1 MRSILV
7 FIAFLVSANWLFG
20 QTGLQAEKG
29 GGDQNF
35 QPGGKIFT
43 RPVQMLSSEENDMPA
58 AETLGP
64 EKPRNAAD
72 EPPDDEGRMQ
82 FRVSVNDADG
92 NAPIE
97 LARVALSQ
105 NGKYVTYAVTNPAG
119 QARFRDI
126 NAGSYR
132 ITAWFVGYDTFVDS
146 IIINKEHSTY
156 KIALHSLGT
165 QKEVVVV
172 GEREPTS
179 STINPMTANQ
189 VYESETFHA
198 PPTVRMTNVI
208 QENLMGA
215 ARAPTGEVHVR
226 GQHGEFTYYV
236 DGIPVPLGVFGGLNE
251 VVDPKVIDR
260 ATFITGGFPA
270 EYGGQIAAIIDLN
283 NKVPTGT
290 FHLDAS
296 TYAGSYLTLN
306 GTKLFSP
313 GTPGTSASAGDTLG
327 SRVGPFRALNSNG
340 QDLSISDHIGKLGFF
355 LSGSRQ
361 ETDRRID
368 PPTPDIFNDHGFD
381 YFLYGKF
388 DYILSDNEYLTA
400 NLNLGKTNTQVPY
413 DSVEGI
419 AKDIQQTS
427 NSFQTLSYYN
437 TLNSEIDQESN
448 LFIGAYAR
456 EGELIYTPGSIDPPN
471 FQFAGDTVDNYLLS
485 EDRTFTTVGMR
496 TTFDKR
502 LAHEFMY
509 KVGLNFS
516 ATSGKEDY
524 SSKDSAQN
532 PGPNSNTNFNGSDFG
547 VFGEVEYHPVEW
559 TSFELGARYDQHIA
573 PDAPLQHQLSPRIRW
588 NFLIDENN
596 TAYLYF
602 GKLFMPTNIEGLR
615 TIALNVSNTLVPTL
629 PERDDFY
636 EAVYTHGFD
645 FGLRSKLAY
654 FYKHATPGVDDETV
668 GSSAIKTPVNIEDVY
683 TQGIE
688 LGLTYSLPET
698 PFSGFMNGALTH
710 AYGTGLLSGGFLP
723 FDTDGDGTDL
733 DHDQR
738 LSITTGVNYQPR
750 DWFCN
755 LVGIYG
761 SGLSNGNPDAVFK
774 TGLFDFNTNA
784 HTTPSW
790 IFNIAVGH
798 TIRLEGGSS
807 LEPSL
812 YVTNLLDHQH
822 LIKGAYFSGA
832 SWEEPRNVVLRIS
845 YHM

>member
-1 MRSILV
+1 MRSIL
-7 FIAFLVSANWLFG
+7 ILLTILICASWLFG
-20 QTGLQAEKG
+20 QNTPGADNVAGSRSSQSVRSTLLEEKS
-29 GGDQNF
+29 
-35 QPGGKIFT
+35 PLAKEIRGKEL
-43 RPVQMLSSEENDMPA
+43 PDNDADAP
-58 AETLGP
+58 
-64 EKPRNAAD
+64 AAD
-72 EPPDDEGRMQ
+72 EDRLQ

-92 NAPIE
+92 NVPIE
-97 LARVALSQ
+97 LARVALSKDGRYIA
-105 NGKYVTYAVTNPAG
+105 NTVTNPAG

-126 NAGSYR
+126 KAGTYR

-146 IIINKEHSTY
+146 ITIDKEHSTY
-156 KIALHSLGT
+156 KIVLHSLGT
-165 QKEVVVV
+165 TEKEVVVV
-172 GEREPTS
+172 GQRDPTS
-179 STINPMTANQ
+179 SNINPVTANQ
-189 VYESETFHA
+189 VFESETFHA
-198 PPTVRMTNVI
+198 PPTARMTNVI

-215 ARAPTGEVHVR
+215 ARAPTGEVHIR

-260 ATFITGGFPA
+260 ITFITGGFPA
-270 EYGGQIAAIIDLN
+270 EYGGQMSAIIDLN
-283 NKVPTGT
+283 NRVPTGT

-296 TYAGSYLTLN
+296 TYAGSYLVFN
-306 GTKLFSP
+306 GAKPFSP
-313 GTPGTSASAGDTLG
+313 GTSTAAGDTLG

-340 QDLSISDHIGKLGFF
+340 EDLSLSDHIGNLGFF

-368 PPTPDIFNDHGFD
+368 PPTSDIFNDHGFD

-388 DYILSDNEYLTA
+388 DYVLSDNEYLTA
-400 NLNLGKTNTQVPY
+400 NLNLGKTDTQVPY
-413 DSVEGI
+413 DSAEAI
-419 AKDIQQTS
+419 SKDIQQTS
-427 NSFQTLSYYN
+427 NSFQNVSYFR
-437 TLNSEIDQESN
+437 TLNSDIDRESN
-448 LFIGAYAR
+448 LFIGGFAR

-471 FQFAGDTVDNYLLS
+471 FQFAGDTPHKYLLS
-485 EDRTFTTVGMR
+485 EDRTFTTIGLR

-516 ATSGKEDY
+516 STSGKEDFT
-524 SSKDSAQN
+524 SKDSTQN
-532 PGPNSNTNFNGSDFG
+532 PGPTALTNFKGSDFG
-547 VFGEVEYHPVEW
+547 VFGEVDYHPMEW
-559 TSFELGARYDQHIA
+559 TSFELGARYDQHLA
-573 PDAPLQHQLSPRIRW
+573 PDIPFQHQMSPRIRW

-596 TAYLYF
+596 TAYLYY

-629 PERDDFY
+629 PERDNFY

-654 FYKHATPGVDDETV
+654 FYKDATPGVDDETV
-668 GSSAIKTPVNIEDVY
+668 GGSAIKTPVNIQEVK

-688 LGLTYSLPET
+688 LGLTYNLPET
-698 PFSGFMNGALTH
+698 PFSGFLNGALTH
-710 AYGTGLLSGGFLP
+710 AYGTGLISGGFLN
-723 FDTDGDGTDL
+723 FDTDGSGTDL

-738 LSITTGVNYQPR
+738 LSVSTGLNYQPR
-750 DWFCN
+750 DWFYN

-761 SGLSNGNPDAVFK
+761 SGLANGNPNAVYK
-774 TGLFDFNTNA
+774 NGLFDFNTSA

-790 IFNIAVGH
+790 IFNIGAGH
-798 TIRLEGGSS
+798 TIHLQGGSS

-812 YVTNLLDHQH
+812 YITNLLNNEH

-832 SWEEPRNVVLRIS
+832 SWEEPRNVVFRLS

>member
-1 MRSILV
+1 MRSIL
-7 FIAFLVSANWLFG
+7 ILLTILICASWLFG
-20 QTGLQAEKG
+20 QNTPGADKGAGSRLSQSVGSTLPEEKSVLAKEIR
-29 GGDQNF
+29 
-35 QPGGKIFT
+35 GKEL
-43 RPVQMLSSEENDMPA
+43 PDNDADVP
-58 AETLGP
+58 
-64 EKPRNAAD
+64 AAD
-72 EPPDDEGRMQ
+72 EDRLQ

-92 NAPIE
+92 NVPIE
-97 LARVALSQ
+97 LARVALSKDGRYIA
-105 NGKYVTYAVTNPAG
+105 NTVTNPAG

-126 NAGSYR
+126 KAGTYR

-146 IIINKEHSTY
+146 ITIDKEHSTY
-156 KIALHSLGT
+156 KIVLHSLGT
-165 QKEVVVV
+165 TEKEVVVV
-172 GEREPTS
+172 GQRDPTS
-179 STINPMTANQ
+179 SNINPVTANQ
-189 VYESETFHA
+189 VFESETFHA
-198 PPTVRMTNVI
+198 PPTARMTNVI

-215 ARAPTGEVHVR
+215 ARAPTGEVHIR

-260 ATFITGGFPA
+260 ITFITGGFPA
-270 EYGGQIAAIIDLN
+270 EYGGQMSAIIDLN
-283 NKVPTGT
+283 NRVPTGT

-296 TYAGSYLTLN
+296 TYAGSYLVFN
-306 GTKLFSP
+306 GAKPFSP
-313 GTPGTSASAGDTLG
+313 GTSTAAGDTLG

-340 QDLSISDHIGKLGFF
+340 EDLSLSDHIGNLGFF

-368 PPTPDIFNDHGFD
+368 PPTSDIFNDHGFD

-388 DYILSDNEYLTA
+388 DYVLSDNEYLTA
-400 NLNLGKTNTQVPY
+400 NLNLGKTDTQVPY
-413 DSVEGI
+413 DSAEAI
-419 AKDIQQTS
+419 SKDIQQTS
-427 NSFQTLSYYN
+427 NSFQNVSYFR
-437 TLNSEIDQESN
+437 TLNSDIDRESN
-448 LFIGAYAR
+448 LFIGGFAR

-471 FQFAGDTVDNYLLS
+471 FQFAGDTLHKYLLS
-485 EDRTFTTVGMR
+485 EDRTFTTIGLR

-516 ATSGKEDY
+516 STSGKEDFT
-524 SSKDSAQN
+524 SKDSTQN
-532 PGPNSNTNFNGSDFG
+532 PGPTALTNFKGSDFG
-547 VFGEVEYHPVEW
+547 VFGEVDYHPMEW
-559 TSFELGARYDQHIA
+559 TSFELGARYDQHLA
-573 PDAPLQHQLSPRIRW
+573 PDIPFQHQMSPRIRW

-596 TAYLYF
+596 TAYLYY

-629 PERDDFY
+629 PERDNFY

-654 FYKHATPGVDDETV
+654 FYKDATPGVDDETV
-668 GSSAIKTPVNIEDVY
+668 GGSAIKTPVNIQEVK

-688 LGLTYSLPET
+688 LGLTYNLPET
-698 PFSGFMNGALTH
+698 PFSGFLNGALTH
-710 AYGTGLLSGGFLP
+710 AYGTGLISGGFLN
-723 FDTDGDGTDL
+723 FDTDGSGTDL

-738 LSITTGVNYQPR
+738 LSVSTGLNYQPR
-750 DWFCN
+750 DWFYN

-761 SGLSNGNPDAVFK
+761 SGLANGNPNAVYK
-774 TGLFDFNTNA
+774 NGLFDFNTSA

-790 IFNIAVGH
+790 IFNIGAGH
-798 TIRLEGGSS
+798 TIHLQGGSS

-812 YVTNLLDHQH
+812 YITNLLNNEH

-832 SWEEPRNVVLRIS
+832 SWEEPRNVVFRLS

>member
-1 MRSILV
+1 MRSI
-7 FIAFLVSANWLFG
+7 FILSFLVICTGCIFG
-20 QTGLQAEKG
+20 QNATQVSDETSG
-29 GGDQNF
+29 GNSATAVDQ
-35 QPGGKIFT
+35 
-43 RPVQMLSSEENDMPA
+43 PA
-58 AETLGP
+58 S
-64 EKPRNAAD
+64 D
-72 EPPDDEGRMQ
+72 EDRLQ

-92 NAPIE
+92 NVPME
-97 LARVALSQ
+97 LARVALSI
-105 NGKYVTYAVTNPAG
+105 NGRYIADAVTNPAG

-126 NAGSYR
+126 KPGNYR

-146 IIINKEHSTY
+146 IVVDKEHNTY

-165 QKEVVVV
+165 TEKEVVVV
-172 GEREPTS
+172 GQRDPS
-179 STINPMTANQ
+179 SSNINPVTANQ
-189 VYESETFHA
+189 VFESETFHA
-198 PPTVRMTNVI
+198 PPTARMTNVI

-260 ATFITGGFPA
+260 ITFMTGGFPA
-270 EYGGQIAAIIDLN
+270 EYGGQMSAIIDLN
-283 NKVPTGT
+283 NRVPTGT

-296 TYAGSYLTLN
+296 TYAGSYLVFN
-306 GTKLFSP
+306 GTKPF
-313 GTPGTSASAGDTLG
+313 TPGTGASPGDTLG

-340 QDLSISDHIGKLGFF
+340 QDLSISDHLGKLGFF
-355 LSGSRQ
+355 ISGSRQ

-368 PPTPDIFNDHGFD
+368 PPTSDIFNDHGFD

-388 DYILSDNEYLTA
+388 DYVLSDNEYLTA
-400 NLNLGKTNTQVPY
+400 NLNFGRTNTEVPY
-413 DSVEGI
+413 DSVEAI
-419 AKDIQQTS
+419 AADRQQTS
-427 NSFQTLSYYN
+427 NSFQNVSYFK

-448 LFIGAYAR
+448 LFVGGYAR
-456 EGELIYTPGSIDPPN
+456 EGGLVYTPGSIDPPN
-471 FQFAGDTVDNYLLS
+471 FQFAGDSTNYLLF
-485 EDRTFTTVGMR
+485 ENRTFTTIGMR

-509 KVGLNFS
+509 KAGFNFS
-516 ATSGKEDY
+516 STSGKEDY
-524 SSKDSAQN
+524 TSKDSLQN
-532 PGPNSNTNFNGSDFG
+532 SGPTSDVNFNGSDFG
-547 VFGEVEYHPVEW
+547 IFGEVDYHPMEW

-573 PDAPLQHQLSPRIRW
+573 PDIPFQHQVSPRIRW

-596 TAYLYF
+596 TAYLYY

-629 PERDDFY
+629 PERDNFY

-654 FYKHATPGVDDETV
+654 FYKDATPGVDDETV
-668 GSSAIKTPVNIEDVY
+668 GNSAIKTPVNIEEVK

-688 LGLTYSLPET
+688 LGLTYNLPET

-710 AYGTGLLSGGFLP
+710 AYGTGLISGGFLD
-723 FDTDGDGTDL
+723 FDTDGNGTDL

-738 LSITTGVNYQPR
+738 LSITTGLNYQPR
-750 DWFCN
+750 DWFFN

-761 SGLSNGNPDAVFK
+761 SGLANGNPDAVYK
-774 TGLFDFNTNA
+774 NGLFDFNTNA
-784 HTTPSW
+784 HTAPSW
-790 IFNIAVGH
+790 IFDLSVGH
-798 TIRLEGGSS
+798 TIHLAGQSS

-812 YVTNLLDHQH
+812 YVTNLLDNEH
-822 LIKGAYFSGA
+822 LIKGTYFSGA
-832 SWEEPRNVVLRIS
+832 SWEEPRNVVLKIS

>member
-1 MRSILV
+1 MRSIL
-7 FIAFLVSANWLFG
+7 ILLTILICASWLFG
-20 QTGLQAEKG
+20 QNTPGADNVAGSRSSQSVRSTLHEEKS
-29 GGDQNF
+29 
-35 QPGGKIFT
+35 PLAKEIRGKEL
-43 RPVQMLSSEENDMPA
+43 PDNDADVP
-58 AETLGP
+58 
-64 EKPRNAAD
+64 AAD
-72 EPPDDEGRMQ
+72 EDRLQ

-92 NAPIE
+92 NVPIE
-97 LARVALSQ
+97 LARVALSKDGRYIA
-105 NGKYVTYAVTNPAG
+105 NTVTNPAG

-126 NAGSYR
+126 KAGTYR

-146 IIINKEHSTY
+146 ITIDKEHSTY
-156 KIALHSLGT
+156 KIVLHSLGT
-165 QKEVVVV
+165 TEKEVVVV
-172 GEREPTS
+172 GQRDPTS
-179 STINPMTANQ
+179 SNINPVTANQ
-189 VYESETFHA
+189 VFESETFHA
-198 PPTVRMTNVI
+198 PPTARMTNVI

-215 ARAPTGEVHVR
+215 ARAPTGEVHIR

-260 ATFITGGFPA
+260 ITFITGGFPA
-270 EYGGQIAAIIDLN
+270 EYGGQMSAIIDLN
-283 NKVPTGT
+283 NRVPTGT

-296 TYAGSYLTLN
+296 TYAGSYLVFN
-306 GTKLFSP
+306 GAKPFSP
-313 GTPGTSASAGDTLG
+313 GTSTAAGDTLG

-340 QDLSISDHIGKLGFF
+340 EDLSLSDHIGNLGFF

-368 PPTPDIFNDHGFD
+368 PPTSDIFNDHGFD

-388 DYILSDNEYLTA
+388 DYVLSDNEYLTA
-400 NLNLGKTNTQVPY
+400 NLNLGKTDTQVPY
-413 DSVEGI
+413 DSAEAI
-419 AKDIQQTS
+419 SKDIQQTS
-427 NSFQTLSYYN
+427 NSFQNVSYFR
-437 TLNSEIDQESN
+437 TLNSDIDRESN
-448 LFIGAYAR
+448 LFIGGFAR

-471 FQFAGDTVDNYLLS
+471 FQFAGDTLHKYLLS
-485 EDRTFTTVGMR
+485 EDRTFTTIGLR

-516 ATSGKEDY
+516 STSGKEDFT
-524 SSKDSAQN
+524 SKDSTQN
-532 PGPNSNTNFNGSDFG
+532 PGPTALTNFKGSDFG
-547 VFGEVEYHPVEW
+547 VFGEVDYHPMEW
-559 TSFELGARYDQHIA
+559 TSFELGARYDQHLA
-573 PDAPLQHQLSPRIRW
+573 PDIPFQHQMSPRIRW

-596 TAYLYF
+596 TAYLYY

-629 PERDDFY
+629 PERDNFY

-654 FYKHATPGVDDETV
+654 FYKDATPGVDDETV
-668 GSSAIKTPVNIEDVY
+668 GGSAIKTPVNIQEVK

-688 LGLTYSLPET
+688 LGLTYNLPET
-698 PFSGFMNGALTH
+698 PFSGFLNGALTH
-710 AYGTGLLSGGFLP
+710 AYGTGLISGGFLN
-723 FDTDGDGTDL
+723 FDTDGSGTDL

-738 LSITTGVNYQPR
+738 LSVSTGLNYQPR
-750 DWFCN
+750 DWFYN

-761 SGLSNGNPDAVFK
+761 SGLANGNPNAVYK
-774 TGLFDFNTNA
+774 NGLFDFNTSA

-790 IFNIAVGH
+790 IFNIGAGH
-798 TIRLEGGSS
+798 TIHLQGGSS

-812 YVTNLLDHQH
+812 YITNLLNNEH

-832 SWEEPRNVVLRIS
+832 SWEEPRNVVFRLS

>member
-1 MRSILV
+1 MRSIL
-7 FIAFLVSANWLFG
+7 ILLTILICASWLFG
-20 QTGLQAEKG
+20 QNKPGADNVAGSRASQSVGSTLLEEKS
-29 GGDQNF
+29 
-35 QPGGKIFT
+35 PLAKEIRGKEL
-43 RPVQMLSSEENDMPA
+43 PDNDADVP
-58 AETLGP
+58 
-64 EKPRNAAD
+64 AAD
-72 EPPDDEGRMQ
+72 EDRLQ

-92 NAPIE
+92 NVPIE
-97 LARVALSQ
+97 LARVALSKDGRYIA
-105 NGKYVTYAVTNPAG
+105 NTVTNPAG

-126 NAGSYR
+126 KAGNYR

-146 IIINKEHSTY
+146 ITIDREHSTY
-156 KIALHSLGT
+156 KIVLHSLGT
-165 QKEVVVV
+165 TEKEVVVV
-172 GEREPTS
+172 GQRDPTS
-179 STINPMTANQ
+179 SNINPVTANQ
-189 VYESETFHA
+189 VFESETFHA
-198 PPTVRMTNVI
+198 PPTARMTNVI

-215 ARAPTGEVHVR
+215 ARAPTGEVHIR

-260 ATFITGGFPA
+260 ITFITGGFPA
-270 EYGGQIAAIIDLN
+270 EYGGQMSAIIDLN
-283 NKVPTGT
+283 NRVPTGT

-296 TYAGSYLTLN
+296 TYAGSYLVFN
-306 GTKLFSP
+306 GAKPFSP
-313 GTPGTSASAGDTLG
+313 GTSTAAGDTLG

-340 QDLSISDHIGKLGFF
+340 EDLSLSDHIGNLGFF

-368 PPTPDIFNDHGFD
+368 PPTSDIFNDHGFD

-388 DYILSDNEYLTA
+388 DYVLSDNEYLTA
-400 NLNLGKTNTQVPY
+400 NLNLGKTDTQVPY
-413 DSVEGI
+413 DSAEAI
-419 AKDIQQTS
+419 SKDIQQTS
-427 NSFQTLSYYN
+427 NSFQNVSYFR
-437 TLNSEIDQESN
+437 TLNSDIDRESN
-448 LFIGAYAR
+448 LFIGGFAR

-471 FQFAGDTVDNYLLS
+471 FQFAGDTLHKYLLS
-485 EDRTFTTVGMR
+485 EDRTFTTIGLR

-516 ATSGKEDY
+516 STSGKEDFT
-524 SSKDSAQN
+524 SKDSTQN
-532 PGPNSNTNFNGSDFG
+532 PGPTALTNFKGSDFG
-547 VFGEVEYHPVEW
+547 VFGEVDYHPMEW
-559 TSFELGARYDQHIA
+559 TSFELGARYDQHLA
-573 PDAPLQHQLSPRIRW
+573 PDIPFQHQMSPRIRW

-596 TAYLYF
+596 TAYLYY

-629 PERDDFY
+629 PERDNFY

-654 FYKHATPGVDDETV
+654 FYKDATPGVDDETV
-668 GSSAIKTPVNIEDVY
+668 GGSAIKTPVNIQEVK

-688 LGLTYSLPET
+688 LGLTYNLPET
-698 PFSGFMNGALTH
+698 PLSGFLNGALTH
-710 AYGTGLLSGGFLP
+710 AYGTGLISGGFLN
-723 FDTDGDGTDL
+723 FDTDGSGTDL

-738 LSITTGVNYQPR
+738 LSVSTGLNYQPR
-750 DWFCN
+750 DWFYN

-761 SGLSNGNPDAVFK
+761 SGLANGNPNAVYK
-774 TGLFDFNTNA
+774 NGLFDFNTSA

-790 IFNIAVGH
+790 IFNIGAGH
-798 TIRLEGGSS
+798 TIHLQGGSS

-812 YVTNLLDHQH
+812 YITNLLNNEH

-832 SWEEPRNVVLRIS
+832 SWEEPRNVVFRLS

>member
-1 MRSILV
+1 MRSILILLTFLTCV
-7 FIAFLVSANWLFG
+7 SWNMSQADNGAGSKIPQSVGGAFS
-20 QTGLQAEKG
+20 
-29 GGDQNF
+29 
-35 QPGGKIFT
+35 
-43 RPVQMLSSEENDMPA
+43 RPVQNLSSDE
-58 AETLGP
+58 
-64 EKPRNAAD
+64 NAARTMVIRSTEKSDDPVD
-72 EPPDDEGRMQ
+72 EPASSEDRLQ

-92 NAPIE
+92 NVPIE
-97 LARVALSQ
+97 LARVALSI
-105 NGKYVTYAVTNPAG
+105 NGRYVADAVTNPAG

-126 NAGSYR
+126 KPGDYR

-146 IIINKEHSTY
+146 ITVDKEHSTY
-156 KIALHSLGT
+156 KIVLHSLGT
-165 QKEVVVV
+165 SEKEVVVV
-172 GEREPTS
+172 GQRDPSTS
-179 STINPMTANQ
+179 NINPMTANQ
-189 VYESETFHA
+189 VFESETFHA
-198 PPTVRMTNVI
+198 PPTARMTNVI

-215 ARAPTGEVHVR
+215 VRAPTGEVHIR

-260 ATFITGGFPA
+260 ITFITGGFPA
-270 EYGGQIAAIIDLN
+270 EYGGQMSAIIDLN
-283 NKVPTGT
+283 NRVPTGT

-306 GTKLFSP
+306 GTKAFSP
-313 GTPGTSASAGDTLG
+313 GTLGTSASPGDTLG
-327 SRVGPFRALNSNG
+327 NRVGPFRALNSNG
-340 QDLSISDHIGKLGFF
+340 QDLSLSDHIGKLGFF

-368 PPTPDIFNDHGFD
+368 PPTSAIFNDHGFD

-388 DYILSDNEYLTA
+388 DYVLSDNEYLTA

-427 NSFQTLSYYN
+427 NSFQNVSYFR

-448 LFIGAYAR
+448 LFVGGFAR

-471 FQFAGDTVDNYLLS
+471 FQFAGDTLHNYLLS
-485 EDRTFTTVGMR
+485 EDRTFTTVGLR

-509 KVGLNFS
+509 KIGLNFS
-516 ATSGKEDY
+516 ATNGKEDFT
-524 SSKDSAQN
+524 SKDSAQN
-532 PGPNSNTNFNGSDFG
+532 PGPTDLTNFAGSDFG
-547 VFGEVEYHPVEW
+547 VFGEVEYHPMEW
-559 TSFELGARYDQHIA
+559 TSFELGERYDQHIA
-573 PDAPLQHQLSPRIRW
+573 PDIPLQHQFSPRIRW
-588 NFLIDENN
+588 NFLIDDNN
-596 TAYLYF
+596 TAYLYY

-654 FYKHATPGVDDETV
+654 FYKDATPGVDDQTV
-668 GSSAIKTPVNIEDVY
+668 GNSAIKTPVNIDEVK
-683 TQGIE
+683 TEGIE
-688 LGLTYSLPET
+688 VGLTYNLPET
-698 PFSGFMNGALTH
+698 PFSGFLNGALTH
-710 AYGTGLLSGGFLP
+710 AYGTGLISGGFLN
-723 FDTDGDGTDL
+723 FDTDGNGTDL

-738 LSITTGVNYQPR
+738 LSIVTGVNYQPQ
-750 DWFCN
+750 DWFYN

-761 SGLSNGNPDAVFK
+761 SGLANGNPNGDAYK
-774 TGLFDFNTNA
+774 NGLFEFNTA
-784 HTTPSW
+784 QHTTPSW
-790 IFNIAVGH
+790 IFNVSAGH
-798 TIRLEGGSS
+798 TIHLEGGSS

-822 LIKGAYFSGA
+822 LIKGSYFSGA
-832 SWEEPRNVVLRIS
+832 SWEEPRNIVFRLS

>member
-1 MRSILV
+1 MRSIL
-7 FIAFLVSANWLFG
+7 ILLTILICASWLFG
-20 QTGLQAEKG
+20 QNTPGADNVAGSRSSQSVGSTLLEEKS
-29 GGDQNF
+29 
-35 QPGGKIFT
+35 PLAKEIRGKEL
-43 RPVQMLSSEENDMPA
+43 PDNDADVP
-58 AETLGP
+58 
-64 EKPRNAAD
+64 AAD
-72 EPPDDEGRMQ
+72 EDRLQ

-92 NAPIE
+92 NVPIE
-97 LARVALSQ
+97 LARVALSKDGRYIA
-105 NGKYVTYAVTNPAG
+105 NTVTNPAG

-126 NAGSYR
+126 KAGTYR

-146 IIINKEHSTY
+146 ITIDKEHSTY
-156 KIALHSLGT
+156 KIVLHSLGT
-165 QKEVVVV
+165 TEKEVVVV
-172 GEREPTS
+172 GQRDPTS
-179 STINPMTANQ
+179 SNINPVTANQ
-189 VYESETFHA
+189 VFESETFHA
-198 PPTVRMTNVI
+198 PPTARMTNVI

-215 ARAPTGEVHVR
+215 ARAPTGEVHIR

-260 ATFITGGFPA
+260 ITFITGGFPA
-270 EYGGQIAAIIDLN
+270 EYGGQMSAIIDLN
-283 NKVPTGT
+283 NRVPTGT

-296 TYAGSYLTLN
+296 TYAGSYLVFN
-306 GTKLFSP
+306 GAKPFSP
-313 GTPGTSASAGDTLG
+313 GTSTAAGDTLG

-340 QDLSISDHIGKLGFF
+340 EDLSLSDHIGNLGFF

-368 PPTPDIFNDHGFD
+368 PPTSDIFNDHGFD

-388 DYILSDNEYLTA
+388 DYVLSDNEYLTA
-400 NLNLGKTNTQVPY
+400 NLNLGKTDTQVPY
-413 DSVEGI
+413 DSAEAI
-419 AKDIQQTS
+419 SKDIQQTS
-427 NSFQTLSYYN
+427 NSFQNVSYFR
-437 TLNSEIDQESN
+437 TLNSDIDRESN
-448 LFIGAYAR
+448 LFIGGFAR

-471 FQFAGDTVDNYLLS
+471 FQFAGDTLHKYLLS
-485 EDRTFTTVGMR
+485 EDRTFTTIGLR

-516 ATSGKEDY
+516 STSGKEDFT
-524 SSKDSAQN
+524 SKDSTQN
-532 PGPNSNTNFNGSDFG
+532 PGPTALTNFKGSDFG
-547 VFGEVEYHPVEW
+547 VFGEVDYHPMEW
-559 TSFELGARYDQHIA
+559 TSFELGARYDQHLA
-573 PDAPLQHQLSPRIRW
+573 PDIPFQHQMSPRIRW

-596 TAYLYF
+596 TAYLYY

-629 PERDDFY
+629 PERDNFY

-654 FYKHATPGVDDETV
+654 FYKDATPGVDDETV
-668 GSSAIKTPVNIEDVY
+668 GGSAIKTPVNIQEVK

-688 LGLTYSLPET
+688 LGLTYNLPET
-698 PFSGFMNGALTH
+698 PFSGFLNGALTH
-710 AYGTGLLSGGFLP
+710 AYGTGLISGGFLN
-723 FDTDGDGTDL
+723 FDTDGSGTDL

-738 LSITTGVNYQPR
+738 LSVSTGLNYQPR
-750 DWFCN
+750 DWFYN

-761 SGLSNGNPDAVFK
+761 SGLANGNPNAVYK
-774 TGLFDFNTNA
+774 NGLFDFNTSA

-790 IFNIAVGH
+790 IFNIGAGH
-798 TIRLEGGSS
+798 TIHLQGGSS

-812 YVTNLLDHQH
+812 YITNLLNNEH

-832 SWEEPRNVVLRIS
+832 SWEEPRNVVFRLS

>member
-1 MRSILV
+1 MRSIL
-7 FIAFLVSANWLFG
+7 ILLTILICASWLFG
-20 QTGLQAEKG
+20 QNTPGADNVAGSRSSQSVGSTLLEEKS
-29 GGDQNF
+29 
-35 QPGGKIFT
+35 PLAKEIRGKEL
-43 RPVQMLSSEENDMPA
+43 PDNDADAP
-58 AETLGP
+58 
-64 EKPRNAAD
+64 AAD
-72 EPPDDEGRMQ
+72 EDRLQ

-92 NAPIE
+92 NVPIE
-97 LARVALSQ
+97 LARVALSKDGRYIA
-105 NGKYVTYAVTNPAG
+105 NTVTNPAG

-126 NAGSYR
+126 KAGTYR

-146 IIINKEHSTY
+146 ITIDKEHSTY
-156 KIALHSLGT
+156 KIVLHSLGT
-165 QKEVVVV
+165 TEKEVVVV
-172 GEREPTS
+172 GQRDPTS
-179 STINPMTANQ
+179 SNINPVTANQ
-189 VYESETFHA
+189 VFESETFHA
-198 PPTVRMTNVI
+198 PPTARMTNVI

-215 ARAPTGEVHVR
+215 ARAPTGEVHIR

-260 ATFITGGFPA
+260 ITFITGGFPA
-270 EYGGQIAAIIDLN
+270 EYGGQMSAIIDLN
-283 NKVPTGT
+283 NRVPTGT

-296 TYAGSYLTLN
+296 TYAGSYLVFN
-306 GTKLFSP
+306 GAKPFSP
-313 GTPGTSASAGDTLG
+313 GTSTAAGDTLG

-340 QDLSISDHIGKLGFF
+340 EDLSLSDHIGNLGFF

-368 PPTPDIFNDHGFD
+368 PPTSDIFNDHGFD

-388 DYILSDNEYLTA
+388 DYVLSDNEYLTA
-400 NLNLGKTNTQVPY
+400 NLNLGKTDTQVPY
-413 DSVEGI
+413 DSAEAI
-419 AKDIQQTS
+419 SKDIQQTS
-427 NSFQTLSYYN
+427 NSFQNVSYFR
-437 TLNSEIDQESN
+437 TLNSDIDRESN
-448 LFIGAYAR
+448 LFIGGFAR

-471 FQFAGDTVDNYLLS
+471 FQFAGDTLHKYLLS
-485 EDRTFTTVGMR
+485 EDRTFTTIGLR

-516 ATSGKEDY
+516 STSGKEDFT
-524 SSKDSAQN
+524 SKDSTQN
-532 PGPNSNTNFNGSDFG
+532 PGPTALTNFKGSDFG
-547 VFGEVEYHPVEW
+547 VFGEVDYHPMEW
-559 TSFELGARYDQHIA
+559 TSFELGARYDQHLA
-573 PDAPLQHQLSPRIRW
+573 PDIPFQHQMSPRIRW

-596 TAYLYF
+596 TAYLYY

-629 PERDDFY
+629 PERDNFY

-654 FYKHATPGVDDETV
+654 FYKDATPGVDDETV
-668 GSSAIKTPVNIEDVY
+668 GGSAIKTPVNIQEVK

-688 LGLTYSLPET
+688 LGLTYNLPET
-698 PFSGFMNGALTH
+698 PFSGFLNGALTH
-710 AYGTGLLSGGFLP
+710 AYGTGLISGGFLN
-723 FDTDGDGTDL
+723 FDTDGSGTDL

-738 LSITTGVNYQPR
+738 LSVSTGLNYQPR
-750 DWFCN
+750 DWFYN

-761 SGLSNGNPDAVFK
+761 SGLANGNPNAVYK
-774 TGLFDFNTNA
+774 NGLFDFNTSA

-790 IFNIAVGH
+790 IFNIGAGH
-798 TIRLEGGSS
+798 TIHLQGGSS

-812 YVTNLLDHQH
+812 YITNLLNNEH

-832 SWEEPRNVVLRIS
+832 SWEEPRNVVFRLS

>member
-1 MRSILV
+1 MRSIL
-7 FIAFLVSANWLFG
+7 ILLTILICASWLFG
-20 QTGLQAEKG
+20 QNTPGADNVAGSRSSQSVRSTLLEEKS
-29 GGDQNF
+29 
-35 QPGGKIFT
+35 PLAKEIRGKELPDI
-43 RPVQMLSSEENDMPA
+43 A
-58 AETLGP
+58 ADVP
-64 EKPRNAAD
+64 AAD
-72 EPPDDEGRMQ
+72 EDRLQ

-92 NAPIE
+92 NVPIE
-97 LARVALSQ
+97 LARVALSKDGRYIA
-105 NGKYVTYAVTNPAG
+105 NTVTNPAG

-126 NAGSYR
+126 KAGTYR

-146 IIINKEHSTY
+146 ITIDKEHSTY
-156 KIALHSLGT
+156 KIVLHSLGT
-165 QKEVVVV
+165 TEKEVVVV
-172 GEREPTS
+172 GQRDPTS
-179 STINPMTANQ
+179 SNINPVTANQ
-189 VYESETFHA
+189 VFESETFHA
-198 PPTVRMTNVI
+198 PPTARMTNVI

-215 ARAPTGEVHVR
+215 ARAPTGEVHIR

-260 ATFITGGFPA
+260 ITFITGGFPA
-270 EYGGQIAAIIDLN
+270 EYGGQMSAIIDLN
-283 NKVPTGT
+283 NRVPTGT

-296 TYAGSYLTLN
+296 TYAGSYLVFN
-306 GTKLFSP
+306 GAKPFSP
-313 GTPGTSASAGDTLG
+313 GISTAAGDTLG

-340 QDLSISDHIGKLGFF
+340 EDLSLSDHIGNLGFF

-368 PPTPDIFNDHGFD
+368 PPTSDIFNDHGFD

-388 DYILSDNEYLTA
+388 DYVLSDNEYLTA
-400 NLNLGKTNTQVPY
+400 NLNLGKTDTQVPY
-413 DSVEGI
+413 DSAEAI
-419 AKDIQQTS
+419 SKDIQQTS
-427 NSFQTLSYYN
+427 NSFQNVSYFR
-437 TLNSEIDQESN
+437 TLNSDIDRESN
-448 LFIGAYAR
+448 LFIGGFAR

-471 FQFAGDTVDNYLLS
+471 FQFAGDTLHKYLLS
-485 EDRTFTTVGMR
+485 EDRTFTTIGLR

-516 ATSGKEDY
+516 STSGKEDFT
-524 SSKDSAQN
+524 SKDSTQN
-532 PGPNSNTNFNGSDFG
+532 PGPTALTNFKGSDFG
-547 VFGEVEYHPVEW
+547 VFGEVDYHPMEW
-559 TSFELGARYDQHIA
+559 TSFELGARYDQHLA
-573 PDAPLQHQLSPRIRW
+573 PDIPFQHQMSPRIRW

-596 TAYLYF
+596 TAYLYY

-629 PERDDFY
+629 PERDNFY

-654 FYKHATPGVDDETV
+654 FYKDATPGVDDETV
-668 GSSAIKTPVNIEDVY
+668 GGSAIKTPVNIQEVK

-688 LGLTYSLPET
+688 LGLTYNLPET
-698 PFSGFMNGALTH
+698 PFSGFLNGALTH
-710 AYGTGLLSGGFLP
+710 AYGTGLISGGFLN
-723 FDTDGDGTDL
+723 FDTDGSGTDL

-738 LSITTGVNYQPR
+738 LSVSTGLNYQPR
-750 DWFCN
+750 DWFYN

-761 SGLSNGNPDAVFK
+761 SGLANGNPNAVYK
-774 TGLFDFNTNA
+774 NGLFDFNTSA

-790 IFNIAVGH
+790 IFNIGAGH
-798 TIRLEGGSS
+798 TIHLQGGSS

-812 YVTNLLDHQH
+812 YITNLLNNEH

-832 SWEEPRNVVLRIS
+832 SWEEPRNVVFRLS

>member
-1 MRSILV
+1 MRSIL
-7 FIAFLVSANWLFG
+7 ILLTILICASWLFG
-20 QTGLQAEKG
+20 QNTPGADNVAGSRSSQSVRSTLLEEKS
-29 GGDQNF
+29 
-35 QPGGKIFT
+35 PLAKEIRGKEL
-43 RPVQMLSSEENDMPA
+43 PDNDADAP
-58 AETLGP
+58 
-64 EKPRNAAD
+64 AAD
-72 EPPDDEGRMQ
+72 EDRLQ

-92 NAPIE
+92 NVPIE
-97 LARVALSQ
+97 LARVALSKDGRYIA
-105 NGKYVTYAVTNPAG
+105 NTVTNPAG

-126 NAGSYR
+126 KAGTYR

-146 IIINKEHSTY
+146 ITIDKEHSTY
-156 KIALHSLGT
+156 KIVLHSLGT
-165 QKEVVVV
+165 TEKEVVVV
-172 GEREPTS
+172 GQRDPTS
-179 STINPMTANQ
+179 SNINPVTANQ
-189 VYESETFHA
+189 VFESETFHA
-198 PPTVRMTNVI
+198 PPTARMTNVI

-215 ARAPTGEVHVR
+215 ARAPTGEVHIR

-260 ATFITGGFPA
+260 ITFITGGFPA
-270 EYGGQIAAIIDLN
+270 EYGGQMSAIIDLN
-283 NKVPTGT
+283 NRVPTGT

-296 TYAGSYLTLN
+296 TYAGSYLVFN
-306 GTKLFSP
+306 GAKPFSP
-313 GTPGTSASAGDTLG
+313 GTSTAAGDTLG

-340 QDLSISDHIGKLGFF
+340 EDLSLSDHIGNLGFF

-368 PPTPDIFNDHGFD
+368 PPTSDIFNDHGFD

-388 DYILSDNEYLTA
+388 DYVLSDNEYLTA
-400 NLNLGKTNTQVPY
+400 NLNLGKTDTQVPY
-413 DSVEGI
+413 DSAEAI
-419 AKDIQQTS
+419 SKDIQQTS
-427 NSFQTLSYYN
+427 NSFQNVSYFR
-437 TLNSEIDQESN
+437 TLNSDIDRESN
-448 LFIGAYAR
+448 LFIGGFAR

-471 FQFAGDTVDNYLLS
+471 FQFAGDTLHKYLLS
-485 EDRTFTTVGMR
+485 EDRTFTTIGLR

-516 ATSGKEDY
+516 STSGKEDFT
-524 SSKDSAQN
+524 SKDSTQN
-532 PGPNSNTNFNGSDFG
+532 PGPTALTNFKGSDFG
-547 VFGEVEYHPVEW
+547 VFGEVDYHPMEW
-559 TSFELGARYDQHIA
+559 TSFELGARYDQHLA
-573 PDAPLQHQLSPRIRW
+573 PDIPFQHQMSPRIRW

-596 TAYLYF
+596 TAYLYY

-629 PERDDFY
+629 PERDNFY

-654 FYKHATPGVDDETV
+654 FYKDATPGVDDETV
-668 GSSAIKTPVNIEDVY
+668 GGSAIKTPVNIQEVK

-688 LGLTYSLPET
+688 LGLTYNLPET
-698 PFSGFMNGALTH
+698 PFSGFLNGALTH
-710 AYGTGLLSGGFLP
+710 AYGTGLISGGFLN
-723 FDTDGDGTDL
+723 FDTDGSGTDL

-738 LSITTGVNYQPR
+738 LSVSTGLNYQPR
-750 DWFCN
+750 DWFYN

-761 SGLSNGNPDAVFK
+761 SGLANGNPNAVYK
-774 TGLFDFNTNA
+774 NGLFDFNTSA

-790 IFNIAVGH
+790 IFNIGAGH
-798 TIRLEGGSS
+798 TIHLQGGSS

-812 YVTNLLDHQH
+812 YITNLLNNEH

-832 SWEEPRNVVLRIS
+832 SWEEPRNVVFRLS

>member
-1 MRSILV
+1 MRSIL
-7 FIAFLVSANWLFG
+7 ILLTILICASWLFG
-20 QTGLQAEKG
+20 QNTPGADKGAGSRLSQSVGSTLPEEKSVLAKEIR
-29 GGDQNF
+29 
-35 QPGGKIFT
+35 GKEL
-43 RPVQMLSSEENDMPA
+43 PDNDADVPA
-58 AETLGP
+58 P
-64 EKPRNAAD
+64 D
-72 EPPDDEGRMQ
+72 EDRLQ

-92 NAPIE
+92 NVPIE
-97 LARVALSQ
+97 LARVALSKDGRYIA
-105 NGKYVTYAVTNPAG
+105 NTVTNPAG

-126 NAGSYR
+126 KAGNYR

-146 IIINKEHSTY
+146 VTIDREHSTY
-156 KIALHSLGT
+156 KIVLHSLGT
-165 QKEVVVV
+165 TEKEVVVV
-172 GEREPTS
+172 GQRDPTS
-179 STINPMTANQ
+179 SNINPLTANQ
-189 VYESETFHA
+189 IFESETFHA
-198 PPTVRMTNVI
+198 PPTARMTNVI

-215 ARAPTGEVHVR
+215 ARAPTGEVHIR

-260 ATFITGGFPA
+260 ITFITGGFPA
-270 EYGGQIAAIIDLN
+270 EFGGQMSAIIDLN
-283 NKVPTGT
+283 NRVPTGT

-296 TYAGSYLTLN
+296 TYAGSYLVFN
-306 GTKLFSP
+306 GTKQFSP
-313 GTPGTSASAGDTLG
+313 GTSTAAGDTLG

-340 QDLSISDHIGKLGFF
+340 EDISLSDHIGKLGFF

-368 PPTPDIFNDHGFD
+368 PPTSDIFNDHGFD

-388 DYILSDNEYLTA
+388 DYVLSDNEYLTA

-413 DSVEGI
+413 DSTEAI

-427 NSFQTLSYYN
+427 NSFQNISYFR
-437 TLNSEIDQESN
+437 TLNSDIDRESN
-448 LFIGAYAR
+448 LFIGGFAR
-456 EGELIYTPGSIDPPN
+456 EGELLYTPGSIDPPN
-471 FQFAGDTVDNYLLS
+471 FQFAGDTPHKYLLS
-485 EDRTFTTVGMR
+485 EDRTFTTIGLR

-516 ATSGKEDY
+516 STNGKEDFT
-524 SSKDSAQN
+524 SKDSAQN
-532 PGPNSNTNFNGSDFG
+532 PGPTALTNFKGSDFG
-547 VFGEVEYHPVEW
+547 VFGEVDYHPMEW
-559 TSFELGARYDQHIA
+559 TSFELGARYDQHLA
-573 PDAPLQHQLSPRIRW
+573 PDIPFQHQMSPRIRW

-596 TAYLYF
+596 TAYLYY

-629 PERDDFY
+629 PERDNFY

-654 FYKHATPGVDDETV
+654 FYKDATPGVDDETV
-668 GSSAIKTPVNIEDVY
+668 GGSAIKTPVNIQEVK

-688 LGLTYSLPET
+688 LGLTYNLPET
-698 PFSGFMNGALTH
+698 PFSGFLNGALTH
-710 AYGTGLLSGGFLP
+710 AYGTGLISGGFLN
-723 FDTDGDGTDL
+723 FDTDGSGTDL

-738 LSITTGVNYQPR
+738 LSVSTGLNYQPR
-750 DWFCN
+750 DWFYN

-761 SGLSNGNPDAVFK
+761 SGLANGNPNAVYK
-774 TGLFDFNTNA
+774 NGLFDFNTSA

-790 IFNIAVGH
+790 IFNIGAGH
-798 TIRLEGGSS
+798 TIHLQGGSS

-812 YVTNLLDHQH
+812 YITNVLDNEHP
-822 LIKGAYFSGA
+822 IKGAYFSGA
-832 SWEEPRNVVLRIS
+832 SWEEPRNVVFRLS

>member
-1 MRSILV
+1 MRSIL
-7 FIAFLVSANWLFG
+7 ILLTILICASWLFG
-20 QTGLQAEKG
+20 QNTPGADNVAGSRSSQSVRSTLLEEKS
-29 GGDQNF
+29 
-35 QPGGKIFT
+35 PLAKEIRGKEL
-43 RPVQMLSSEENDMPA
+43 PDNDADVP
-58 AETLGP
+58 
-64 EKPRNAAD
+64 AAD
-72 EPPDDEGRMQ
+72 EDRLQ

-92 NAPIE
+92 NVPIE
-97 LARVALSQ
+97 LARVALSKDGRYIA
-105 NGKYVTYAVTNPAG
+105 NTVTNPAG

-126 NAGSYR
+126 KAGTYR

-146 IIINKEHSTY
+146 ITIDKEHSTY
-156 KIALHSLGT
+156 KIVLHSLGT
-165 QKEVVVV
+165 TEKEVVVV
-172 GEREPTS
+172 GQRDPTS
-179 STINPMTANQ
+179 SNINPVTANQ
-189 VYESETFHA
+189 VFESETFHA
-198 PPTVRMTNVI
+198 PPTARMTNVI

-215 ARAPTGEVHVR
+215 ARAPTGEVHIR

-260 ATFITGGFPA
+260 ITFITGGFPA
-270 EYGGQIAAIIDLN
+270 EYGGQMSAIIDLN
-283 NKVPTGT
+283 NRVPTGT

-296 TYAGSYLTLN
+296 TYAGSYLVFN
-306 GTKLFSP
+306 GAKPFSP
-313 GTPGTSASAGDTLG
+313 GTSTAAGDTLG

-340 QDLSISDHIGKLGFF
+340 EDLSLSDHIGNLGFF

-368 PPTPDIFNDHGFD
+368 PPTSDIFNDHGFD

-388 DYILSDNEYLTA
+388 DYVLSDNEYLTA
-400 NLNLGKTNTQVPY
+400 NLNLGKTDTQVPY
-413 DSVEGI
+413 DSAEAI
-419 AKDIQQTS
+419 SKDIQQTS
-427 NSFQTLSYYN
+427 NSFQNVSYFR
-437 TLNSEIDQESN
+437 TLNSDIDRESN
-448 LFIGAYAR
+448 LFIGGFAR

-471 FQFAGDTVDNYLLS
+471 FQFAGDTLHKYLLS
-485 EDRTFTTVGMR
+485 EDRTFTTIGLR

-516 ATSGKEDY
+516 STSGKEDFT
-524 SSKDSAQN
+524 SKDSTQN
-532 PGPNSNTNFNGSDFG
+532 PGPTALTNFKGSDFG
-547 VFGEVEYHPVEW
+547 VFGEVDYHPMEW
-559 TSFELGARYDQHIA
+559 TSFELGARYDQHLA
-573 PDAPLQHQLSPRIRW
+573 PDIPFQHQMSPRIRW

-596 TAYLYF
+596 TAYLYY

-629 PERDDFY
+629 PERDNFY

-654 FYKHATPGVDDETV
+654 FYKDATPGVDDETV
-668 GSSAIKTPVNIEDVY
+668 GGSAIKTPVNIQEVK

-688 LGLTYSLPET
+688 LGLTYNLPET
-698 PFSGFMNGALTH
+698 PFSGFLNGALTH
-710 AYGTGLLSGGFLP
+710 AYGTGLISGGFLN
-723 FDTDGDGTDL
+723 FDTDGSGTDL

-738 LSITTGVNYQPR
+738 LSVSTGLNYQPR
-750 DWFCN
+750 DWFYN

-761 SGLSNGNPDAVFK
+761 SGLANGNPNAVYK
-774 TGLFDFNTNA
+774 NGLFDFNTSA

-790 IFNIAVGH
+790 IFNIGAGH
-798 TIRLEGGSS
+798 TIHLQGGSS

-812 YVTNLLDHQH
+812 YITNLLNNEH

-832 SWEEPRNVVLRIS
+832 SWEEPRNVVFRLS

>member
-1 MRSILV
+1 M
-7 FIAFLVSANWLFG
+7 G
-20 QTGLQAEKG
+20 T
-29 GGDQNF
+29 
-35 QPGGKIFT
+35 PGA
-43 RPVQMLSSEENDMPA
+43 D
-58 AETLGP
+58 GP
-64 EKPRNAAD
+64 DDPTD
-72 EPPDDEGRMQ
+72 EPSSDEGRVQ
-82 FRVSVNDADG
+82 LRVSVNDADG

-105 NGKYVTYAVTNPAG
+105 NGRYVTYAVTNPAG

-126 NAGSYR
+126 KAGTYR

-146 IIINKEHSTY
+146 ITVDKGHSTF

-172 GEREPTS
+172 GQREPTAS
-179 STINPMTANQ
+179 NINPMTANQ
-189 VYESETFHA
+189 VFESETFHA

-215 ARAPTGEVHVR
+215 ARAPTGEVHIR

-251 VVDPKVIDR
+251 IVDPKVIDR
-260 ATFITGGFPA
+260 AIFLTGGFPA

-283 NKVPTGT
+283 NRVPTGT

-296 TYAGSYLTLN
+296 TYAGSYLTFN
-306 GTKLFSP
+306 GTKPFS
-313 GTPGTSASAGDTLG
+313 PGTSASSGDTLG
-327 SRVGPFRALNSNG
+327 NRVGPFRALNSNG
-340 QDLSISDHIGKLGFF
+340 QALSLSDHIGKLGFF

-368 PPTPDIFNDHGFD
+368 PPTSDIFNDHGFD

-388 DYILSDNEYLTA
+388 DYVLNDNEFLTA

-419 AKDIQQTS
+419 AQDIQQTT
-427 NSFQTLSYYN
+427 NSFQTVSYYN

-456 EGELIYTPGSIDPPN
+456 EGGLIYTPGSIDPPN
-471 FQFAGDTVDNYLLS
+471 FQFTGDSTMYLLD
-485 EDRTFTTVGMR
+485 EDRTFTTLGMR

-502 LAHEFMY
+502 LSHEFMY
-509 KVGLNFS
+509 KVGLNAS
-516 ATSGKEDY
+516 ATSGAEDY
-524 SSKDSAQN
+524 SSKDSLQN
-532 PGPNSNTNFNGSDFG
+532 PGPTSDINFHGSDFG
-547 VFGEVEYHPVEW
+547 VFAEIEYHPMEW
-559 TSFELGARYDQHIA
+559 TSFELGERYDQHIA
-573 PDAPLQHQLSPRIRW
+573 PDAPLQSQFSPRVRW
-588 NFLIDENN
+588 NFLIDDNN

-615 TIALNVSNTLVPTL
+615 TIALNVSNVLVPTL

-668 GSSAIKTPVNIEDVY
+668 GSSAIKTPVNIQDVY

-688 LGLTYSLPET
+688 LGLTYNLPET
-698 PFSGFMNGALTH
+698 PFSGFLNSALTH

-723 FDTDGDGTDL
+723 FDTDGNGTDL

-738 LSITTGVNYQPR
+738 LSITMGLNYQPQ
-750 DWFCN
+750 DWFYN
-755 LVGIYG
+755 LLAIYG
-761 SGLSNGNPDAVFK
+761 SGLANGNPNPVYK
-774 TGLFDFNTNA
+774 NGLFDFNTNA

-790 IFNIAVGH
+790 IFNIGVGH
-798 TIRLEGGSS
+798 TVYLEGGSS

-812 YVTNLLDHQH
+812 NITNLLDHQH

-832 SWEEPRNVVLRIS
+832 SFEEPRNVVFKLS

>member
-1 MRSILV
+1 MRSIL
-7 FIAFLVSANWLFG
+7 ILLTILICASWLFG
-20 QTGLQAEKG
+20 QNKPGADNVAGSRASQSVGITLLEEKS
-29 GGDQNF
+29 
-35 QPGGKIFT
+35 PLAKEIRGKEL
-43 RPVQMLSSEENDMPA
+43 PDNDADVP
-58 AETLGP
+58 
-64 EKPRNAAD
+64 AAD
-72 EPPDDEGRMQ
+72 EDRLQ

-92 NAPIE
+92 NVPIE
-97 LARVALSQ
+97 LARVALSKDGRYIA
-105 NGKYVTYAVTNPAG
+105 NTVTNPAG

-126 NAGSYR
+126 KAGNYR

-146 IIINKEHSTY
+146 ITIDREHSTY
-156 KIALHSLGT
+156 KIVLHSLGT
-165 QKEVVVV
+165 TEKEVVVV
-172 GEREPTS
+172 GQRDPTS
-179 STINPMTANQ
+179 SNINPVTANQ
-189 VYESETFHA
+189 VFESETFHA
-198 PPTVRMTNVI
+198 PPTARMTNVI

-215 ARAPTGEVHVR
+215 ARAPTGEVHIR

-260 ATFITGGFPA
+260 ITFITGGFPA
-270 EYGGQIAAIIDLN
+270 EYGGQMSAIIDLN
-283 NKVPTGT
+283 NRVPTGT

-296 TYAGSYLTLN
+296 TYAGSYLVFN
-306 GTKLFSP
+306 GAKPFSP
-313 GTPGTSASAGDTLG
+313 GTSTAAGDTLG

-340 QDLSISDHIGKLGFF
+340 EDLSLSDHIGNLGFF

-368 PPTPDIFNDHGFD
+368 PPTSDIFNDHGFD

-388 DYILSDNEYLTA
+388 DYVLSDNEYLTA
-400 NLNLGKTNTQVPY
+400 NLNLGKTDTQVPY
-413 DSVEGI
+413 DSAEAI
-419 AKDIQQTS
+419 SKDIQQTS
-427 NSFQTLSYYN
+427 NSFQNVSYFR
-437 TLNSEIDQESN
+437 TLNSDIDRESN
-448 LFIGAYAR
+448 LFIGGFAR

-471 FQFAGDTVDNYLLS
+471 FQFAGDTLHKYLLS
-485 EDRTFTTVGMR
+485 EDRTFTTIGLR

-516 ATSGKEDY
+516 STSGKEDFT
-524 SSKDSAQN
+524 SKDSTQN
-532 PGPNSNTNFNGSDFG
+532 PGPTALTNFKGSDFG
-547 VFGEVEYHPVEW
+547 AFGEVDYHPMEW
-559 TSFELGARYDQHIA
+559 TSFELGARYDQHLA
-573 PDAPLQHQLSPRIRW
+573 PDIPFQHQMSPRIRW

-596 TAYLYF
+596 TAYLYY

-629 PERDDFY
+629 PERDNFY

-654 FYKHATPGVDDETV
+654 FYKDATPGVDDETV
-668 GSSAIKTPVNIEDVY
+668 GGSAIKTPVNIQEVK

-688 LGLTYSLPET
+688 LGLTYNLPET
-698 PFSGFMNGALTH
+698 PFSGFLNGALTH
-710 AYGTGLLSGGFLP
+710 AYGTGLISGGFLN
-723 FDTDGDGTDL
+723 FDTDGSGTDL

-738 LSITTGVNYQPR
+738 LSVSTGLNYQPR
-750 DWFCN
+750 DWFYN

-761 SGLSNGNPDAVFK
+761 SGLANGNPNAVYK
-774 TGLFDFNTNA
+774 NGLFDFNTSA

-790 IFNIAVGH
+790 IFNIGAGH
-798 TIRLEGGSS
+798 TIHLQGGSS

-812 YVTNLLDHQH
+812 YITNLLNNEH

-832 SWEEPRNVVLRIS
+832 SWEEPRNVVFRLS

>member
-1 MRSILV
+1 MRSIL
-7 FIAFLVSANWLFG
+7 ILLTILICASWLFG
-20 QTGLQAEKG
+20 QNKPGADNVAGSRASQSVGITLLEEKS
-29 GGDQNF
+29 
-35 QPGGKIFT
+35 PLAKEIRGKEL
-43 RPVQMLSSEENDMPA
+43 PDNDADVP
-58 AETLGP
+58 
-64 EKPRNAAD
+64 AAD
-72 EPPDDEGRMQ
+72 EDRLQ

-92 NAPIE
+92 NVPIE
-97 LARVALSQ
+97 LARVALSKDGRYIA
-105 NGKYVTYAVTNPAG
+105 NTVTNPAG

-126 NAGSYR
+126 KAGNYR

-146 IIINKEHSTY
+146 ITIDREHSTY
-156 KIALHSLGT
+156 KIVLHSLGT
-165 QKEVVVV
+165 TEKEVVVV
-172 GEREPTS
+172 GQRDPTS
-179 STINPMTANQ
+179 SNINPVTANQ
-189 VYESETFHA
+189 VFESETFHA
-198 PPTVRMTNVI
+198 PPTARMTNVI

-215 ARAPTGEVHVR
+215 ARAPTGEVHIR

-260 ATFITGGFPA
+260 ITFITGGFPA
-270 EYGGQIAAIIDLN
+270 EYGGQMSAIIDLN
-283 NKVPTGT
+283 NRVPTGT

-296 TYAGSYLTLN
+296 TYAGSYLVFN
-306 GTKLFSP
+306 GAKPFSP
-313 GTPGTSASAGDTLG
+313 GISTAAGDTLG
-327 SRVGPFRALNSNG
+327 SRVGPFRAINSNG
-340 QDLSISDHIGKLGFF
+340 EDLSLSDHIGNLGFF

-368 PPTPDIFNDHGFD
+368 PPTSDIFNDHGFD

-388 DYILSDNEYLTA
+388 DYVLSDNEYLTA

-413 DSVEGI
+413 DSTEAI

-427 NSFQTLSYYN
+427 NSFQNISYFR
-437 TLNSEIDQESN
+437 TLNSDIDRESN
-448 LFIGAYAR
+448 LFIGGFAR

-471 FQFAGDTVDNYLLS
+471 FQFAGDTLHKYLLS
-485 EDRTFTTVGMR
+485 EDRTFTTIGLR

-516 ATSGKEDY
+516 STSGKEDFT
-524 SSKDSAQN
+524 SKDSTQN
-532 PGPNSNTNFNGSDFG
+532 PGPTALTNFKGSDFG
-547 VFGEVEYHPVEW
+547 AFGEVDYHPMEW

-573 PDAPLQHQLSPRIRW
+573 PDIPFQHQISPRIRW

-596 TAYLYF
+596 TAYLYY

-629 PERDDFY
+629 PERDNFY

-654 FYKHATPGVDDETV
+654 FYKDATPGVDDETV
-668 GSSAIKTPVNIEDVY
+668 GGSAIKTPVNIQEVK

-688 LGLTYSLPET
+688 LGLTYNLPET
-698 PFSGFMNGALTH
+698 PLSGFLNGALTH
-710 AYGTGLLSGGFLP
+710 AYGTGLISGGFLN
-723 FDTDGDGTDL
+723 FDTDGSGTDL

-738 LSITTGVNYQPR
+738 LSVSTGLNYQPR
-750 DWFCN
+750 DWFYN

-761 SGLSNGNPDAVFK
+761 SGLANGNPNAVYK
-774 TGLFDFNTNA
+774 NGLFDFNTSA

-790 IFNIAVGH
+790 IFNIGAGH
-798 TIRLEGGSS
+798 TIHLQGGSS

-812 YVTNLLDHQH
+812 YITNLLNNEH

-832 SWEEPRNVVLRIS
+832 SWEEPRNVVFRLS

>member
-1 MRSILV
+1 MRSIL
-7 FIAFLVSANWLFG
+7 ILLTILICASWLFG
-20 QTGLQAEKG
+20 QNKPGADNVAGSRASQSVGITLLEEKS
-29 GGDQNF
+29 
-35 QPGGKIFT
+35 PLAKEIRGKEL
-43 RPVQMLSSEENDMPA
+43 PDNDADVP
-58 AETLGP
+58 
-64 EKPRNAAD
+64 AAD
-72 EPPDDEGRMQ
+72 EDRLQ

-92 NAPIE
+92 NVPIE
-97 LARVALSQ
+97 LARVALSKDGRYIA
-105 NGKYVTYAVTNPAG
+105 NTVTNPAG

-126 NAGSYR
+126 KAGNYR

-146 IIINKEHSTY
+146 ITIDREHSTY
-156 KIALHSLGT
+156 KIVLHSLGT
-165 QKEVVVV
+165 TEKEVVVV
-172 GEREPTS
+172 GQRDPTS
-179 STINPMTANQ
+179 SNINPVTANQ
-189 VYESETFHA
+189 VFESETFHA
-198 PPTVRMTNVI
+198 PPTARMTNVI

-215 ARAPTGEVHVR
+215 ARAPTGEVHIR

-236 DGIPVPLGVFGGLNE
+236 DGVPVPLGVFGGLNE
-251 VVDPKVIDR
+251 VVDPKVIAR
-260 ATFITGGFPA
+260 ITFITGGFPA
-270 EYGGQIAAIIDLN
+270 EYGGQMSAIIDLN
-283 NKVPTGT
+283 NRVPTGT

-296 TYAGSYLTLN
+296 TYAGSYLVFN
-306 GTKLFSP
+306 GAKPFSP
-313 GTPGTSASAGDTLG
+313 GTSTAAGDTLG

-340 QDLSISDHIGKLGFF
+340 EDLSLSDHIGNLGFF

-368 PPTPDIFNDHGFD
+368 PPTSDIFNDHGFD

-388 DYILSDNEYLTA
+388 DYVLSDNEYLTA

-413 DSVEGI
+413 DSTEAI

-427 NSFQTLSYYN
+427 NSFQNISYFR
-437 TLNSEIDQESN
+437 TLNSDIDRESN
-448 LFIGAYAR
+448 LFIGGFAR

-471 FQFAGDTVDNYLLS
+471 FQFAGDTLHKYLLS
-485 EDRTFTTVGMR
+485 DDRTFTTIGLR

-516 ATSGKEDY
+516 STSGKEDFT
-524 SSKDSAQN
+524 SKDSTQN
-532 PGPNSNTNFNGSDFG
+532 PGPTALTNFKGSDFG
-547 VFGEVEYHPVEW
+547 AFGEVDYHPMEW

-573 PDAPLQHQLSPRIRW
+573 PDIPFQHQISPRIRW

-596 TAYLYF
+596 TAYLYY

-629 PERDDFY
+629 PERDNFY

-654 FYKHATPGVDDETV
+654 FYKDATPGVDDETV
-668 GSSAIKTPVNIEDVY
+668 GGSAIKTPVNIQEVK

-688 LGLTYSLPET
+688 LGLTYNLPET
-698 PFSGFMNGALTH
+698 PFSGFLNGALTH
-710 AYGTGLLSGGFLP
+710 AYGTGLISGGFLN
-723 FDTDGDGTDL
+723 FDTDGSGTDL

-738 LSITTGVNYQPR
+738 LSVSTGLNYQPR
-750 DWFCN
+750 DWFYN

-761 SGLSNGNPDAVFK
+761 SGLANGNPNAVYK
-774 TGLFDFNTNA
+774 NGLFDFNTSA

-790 IFNIAVGH
+790 IFNIGAGH
-798 TIRLEGGSS
+798 TIHLQGGSS

-812 YVTNLLDHQH
+812 YITNLLNNEH

-832 SWEEPRNVVLRIS
+832 SWEEPRNVVFRLS

>member
-1 MRSILV
+1 MRSIL
-7 FIAFLVSANWLFG
+7 ILLTILICASWLFG
-20 QTGLQAEKG
+20 QNTPGADNVAGSRSSQSVRSTLLEEKS
-29 GGDQNF
+29 
-35 QPGGKIFT
+35 PLAKEIRGKEL
-43 RPVQMLSSEENDMPA
+43 PDNDADVP
-58 AETLGP
+58 
-64 EKPRNAAD
+64 AAD
-72 EPPDDEGRMQ
+72 EDRLQ

-92 NAPIE
+92 NVPIE
-97 LARVALSQ
+97 LARVALSKDGRYIA
-105 NGKYVTYAVTNPAG
+105 NTVTNPAG

-126 NAGSYR
+126 KAGTYR

-146 IIINKEHSTY
+146 ITIDKEHSTY
-156 KIALHSLGT
+156 KIVLHSLGT
-165 QKEVVVV
+165 TEKEVVVV
-172 GEREPTS
+172 GQRDPTS
-179 STINPMTANQ
+179 SNINPVTANQ
-189 VYESETFHA
+189 VFESETFHA
-198 PPTVRMTNVI
+198 PPTARMTNVI

-215 ARAPTGEVHVR
+215 ARAPTGEVHIR

-260 ATFITGGFPA
+260 ITFITGGFPA
-270 EYGGQIAAIIDLN
+270 EYGGQMSAIIDLN
-283 NKVPTGT
+283 NRVPTGT

-296 TYAGSYLTLN
+296 TYAGSYLVFN
-306 GTKLFSP
+306 GAKPFSP
-313 GTPGTSASAGDTLG
+313 GTSTAAGDTLG

-340 QDLSISDHIGKLGFF
+340 EDLSLSDHIGNLGFF

-368 PPTPDIFNDHGFD
+368 PPTSDIFNDHGFD

-388 DYILSDNEYLTA
+388 DYVLSDNEYLTA
-400 NLNLGKTNTQVPY
+400 NLNLGKTDTQVPY
-413 DSVEGI
+413 DSAEAI
-419 AKDIQQTS
+419 SKDIQQTS
-427 NSFQTLSYYN
+427 NSFQNVSYFR
-437 TLNSEIDQESN
+437 TLNSDIDRESN
-448 LFIGAYAR
+448 LFIGGFAR
-456 EGELIYTPGSIDPPN
+456 EGELLYTPGSIDPPN
-471 FQFAGDTVDNYLLS
+471 FQFAGDTLHKYLLS
-485 EDRTFTTVGMR
+485 EDRTFTTIGLR

-516 ATSGKEDY
+516 STSGKEDFT
-524 SSKDSAQN
+524 SKDSTQN
-532 PGPNSNTNFNGSDFG
+532 PGPTALTNFKGSDFG
-547 VFGEVEYHPVEW
+547 VFGEVDYHPMEW
-559 TSFELGARYDQHIA
+559 TSFELGARYDQHLA
-573 PDAPLQHQLSPRIRW
+573 PDIPFQHQMSPRIRW

-596 TAYLYF
+596 TAYLYY

-629 PERDDFY
+629 PERDNFY

-654 FYKHATPGVDDETV
+654 FYKDATPGVDDETV
-668 GSSAIKTPVNIEDVY
+668 GGSAIKTPVNIQEVK

-688 LGLTYSLPET
+688 LGLTYNLPET
-698 PFSGFMNGALTH
+698 PFSGFLNGALTH
-710 AYGTGLLSGGFLP
+710 AYGTGLISGGFLN
-723 FDTDGDGTDL
+723 FDTDGSGTDL

-738 LSITTGVNYQPR
+738 LSVSTGLNYQPR
-750 DWFCN
+750 DWFYN

-761 SGLSNGNPDAVFK
+761 SGLANGNPNAVYK
-774 TGLFDFNTNA
+774 NGLFDFNTSA

-790 IFNIAVGH
+790 IFNIGAGH
-798 TIRLEGGSS
+798 TIHLQGGSS

-812 YVTNLLDHQH
+812 YITNLLNNEH

-832 SWEEPRNVVLRIS
+832 SWEEPRNVVFRLS